1 MSECECV
8 GTGAQDGSSFRKL
21 LLAIFLER
29 FFRQESIFFFSFF
42 STSFFF
48 SPPFPVL
55 LFQERVKGGKN
66 HQQEATEGVVL
77 CHRHCNSSLS
87 SSLLLWLPRDN
98 GEGEMLVVVF
108 VIFSLG
114 VVVVVVLGD
123 VRLFS
128 WRFRIRRRKL
138 RRKRSSRAS
147 DPEQTKDKRKYENL

>member
-1 MSECECV
+1 MCWH
-8 GTGAQDGSSFRKL
+8 GSSSRKL
-21 LLAIFLER
+21 FSEAALGDLLGALFPTGVDLLL
-29 FFRQESIFFFSFF
+29 FFFLDLLCS
-42 STSFFF
+42 FF

-55 LFQERVKGGKN
+55 LFKERVKGKN

-114 VVVVVVLGD
+114 VVVVVVLGN

-128 WRFRIRRRKL
+128 WRFQIRRRKL